1 MAYHRVYKYTSIVR
15 PLSSRSTVTRAVL
28 MLLPAAALLG
38 AVASWAA
45 GESAMQ
51 ILQQALHFLLIAYGS
66 WALARELNPDDLVFA
81 FVSLVVCLLA
91 ALAVDNPGILIVY
104 ATLLL
109 VRLVNRSS
117 GLMARTSDSLVAL
130 ALVLLVMYA
139 TDSPFFGTVAAVA
152 FILDGSLRDPL
163 RQQWVFGLVCLAAT
177 VVYMVD
183 HDVGFA
189 VLAVPDSLAEWL
201 AVLVLLIFALNMLL
215 LRRVRA
221 KGDAYGKALDVA
233 RVRGG
238 MLVGLLAAVQGVTRP
253 DSVIIIV
260 AVIAGICIGMAFRK
274 GFKAPAAG

>member
-1 MAYHRVYKYTSIVR
+1 
-15 PLSSRSTVTRAVL
+15 